1 MVCTLLYLQQ
11 QKFKAQFEKVP
22 GQRGS
27 ASHKYMEEPICAMAE
42 PLLEDAVPRSPCCNK
57 KALAF
62 FSLLLG
68 MVFTASLSQAV
79 NRDAQVQN
87 HTIDMAWQGVQPWK
101 ALQSMQPVK
110 ASPFLQP
117 VDVAASD
124 EIDAPE
130 RNHGRRAVLASTL
143 ASAVMMGSNMA
154 EASVWNSLNTEGPE
168 EPLVSREVQQQEAHK
183 KKQKKSGK
191 KERTPEQIAA
201 AKKPA
206 YASLMMSALS
216 GMNLINLSRARS
228 R

>member
-1 MVCTLLYLQQ
+1 
-11 QKFKAQFEKVP
+11 
-22 GQRGS
+22 
-27 ASHKYMEEPICAMAE
+27 
-42 PLLEDAVPRSPCCNK
+42 
-57 KALAF
+57 
-62 FSLLLG
+62 

-130 RNHGRRAVLASTL
+130 RNHGRRAALASTL

-216 GMNLINLSRARS
+216 GMNL
-228 R
+228 